1 MDFGKAFSFPFE
13 DADWLKK
20 IGIAALLLFIPLLGM
35 LWVSG
40 WSLEITKNVIRKDPE
55 PLAAW
60 DDFGGYLVR
69 GFQVFIIWFVYALPI
84 ILATTCVSVVF
95 SAALD
100 PNAIDEAAGYASM
113 AAMVCV
119 YCLVIMY
126 SILLAFVIPAALG
139 HFANE
144 GKFSAA
150 FRFGEI
156 FGLVRA
162 APGAYLLALI
172 GNIIAGFIAGL
183 GVILC
188 AVGVVLTMAYSQAI
202 IGHLNGQAYLE
213 ATSNSGLEP
222 VEAV

>member
-13 DADWLKK
+13 DSDWLKK
-20 IGIAALLLFIPLLGM
+20 IGIAALLLFIPLLGI

-40 WSLEITKNVIRKDPE
+40 WSLEITKKVIRRDPE

-69 GFQVFIIWFVYALPI
+69 GFQVFIIGFVYALPI
-84 ILATTCVSVVF
+84 ILATSCVSIVF
-95 SAALD
+95 STS
-100 PNAIDEAAGYASM
+100 IDGNEINEAGYAAM
-113 AAMVCV
+113 AAMACV
-119 YCLVIMY
+119 YCLVIIY

-156 FGLVRA
+156 IGLVRA

-172 GNIIAGFIAGL
+172 GNILAGFIAGL

>member
-40 WSLEITKNVIRKDPE
+40 WSLEITKKVIRRDPE

-69 GFQVFIIWFVYALPI
+69 GFQVFIIGFVYALPV
-84 ILATTCVSVVF
+84 ILATTCVSLVF
-95 SAALD
+95 PAAMD
-100 PNAIDEAAGYASM
+100 PNAADEAGYAAI

-119 YCLVIMY
+119 YCVVIIY

-156 FGLVRA
+156 IGLVRA

-172 GNIIAGFIAGL
+172 GNILAGFIAGL

-222 VEAV
+222 AEAI